1 MMQTENDSMAGL
13 EPGSRSLTLQ
23 TLSQTLQDAEDY
35 LKNQEIRE
43 LWKGKQN
50 EEKKT
55 IVANVTEEEQQ
66 KNRDVISSSSLLTE
80 EAASKTDVQVL
91 ML

>member
-1 MMQTENDSMAGL
+1 MGLYMKSRNFELESNAHRESYMMQTENDSMAGFD
-13 EPGSRSLTLQ
+13 PGSRSLTLQ

-50 EEKKT
+50 EEKKKYAR
-55 IVANVTEEEQQ
+55 IYA
-66 KNRDVISSSSLLTE
+66 KDGRLAD
-80 EAASKTDVQVL
+80 
-91 ML
+91 